1 MVKEKILITID
12 QDLMWEHY
20 QWYKKQGRVRTY
32 PFCSRITE
40 KLWLD
45 KSKTKPKMTASGKS
59 QAQKTRS
66 RKLDEIS
73 IKDMKYSVLSLND
86 LLPID
91 SLAYK
96 SKKEKWGQLGVWIS
110 SYYNLDNKNFT
121 NAMIEMVVYSATKAN
136 KDVDNIV
143 GGSKLLNDGLYV
155 TSGMFKDDNYNYIN
169 PILTS
174 CDYDKEHPRLEI
186 RITVFEDELKNC
198 YEKTKLHSDIWKKQ
212 NKTK

>member
-1 MVKEKILITID
+1 MAVKEKILITID

-20 QWYKKQGRVRTY
+20 QWYKNQGSVRTY
-32 PFCSRITE
+32 PFCSKITE
-40 KLWLD
+40 KQWLD
-45 KSKTKPKMTASGKS
+45 GAKTIPKLTKSKKS
-59 QAQKTRS
+59 QATKTRS
-66 RKLDEIS
+66 RKFSEIEKS
-73 IKDMKYSVLSLND
+73 NLRYSVLSLND

-91 SLAYK
+91 SRPYNSL
-96 SKKEKWGQLGVWIS
+96 KEKWGNLGKWIAEH
-110 SYYNLDNKNFT
+110 YDLNDKMYT
-121 NAMIEMVVYSATKAN
+121 NAMIEMIVFSATKAH

-186 RITVFEDELKNC
+186 RITIFEDELKLIIPAIPHINLFQTFLQ
-198 YEKTKLHSDIWKKQ
+198 K
-212 NKTK
+212 